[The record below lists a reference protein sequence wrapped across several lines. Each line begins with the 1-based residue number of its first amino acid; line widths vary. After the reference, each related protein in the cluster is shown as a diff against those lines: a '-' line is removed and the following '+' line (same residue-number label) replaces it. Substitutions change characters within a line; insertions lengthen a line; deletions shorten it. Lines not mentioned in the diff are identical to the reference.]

1 MNAWLASRRSGVQ
14 IPPGPPFYVFIKVRA
29 QKLISKAH
37 FVQTMSTGRYRFIVG
52 NFECIAVSDGTHT
65 YAPPTFPPPAT
76 FLFANA
82 PREHLEQALREHDI
96 QPEQWVEWVSPY
108 ICLVVNTGKHL
119 VLVDTGSGG
128 LDQNTGKLLQN
139 LQAEGITPED
149 IDTVIITHGHPDHIG
164 GNTDG
169 EGRPVFPNARFF
181 MWKDEW
187 DFWTS
192 EQAEILLDEHVRA
205 VLLSFTRKN
214 FPPIKDQL
222 HLVDREREIVPG
234 IRAVEAQGHTPGH
247 MALVIS
253 SGDDQL
259 LVVSDVVLHPIHVEQ
274 PGWCA
279 SVDFFPEQVVETRR
293 RLLSRAADEK
303 TLMLAF
309 HFPFPGLGYVVHEG
323 DMWQWQPIE
332 TID

>member
-1 MNAWLASRRSGVQ
+1 
-14 IPPGPPFYVFIKVRA
+14 
-29 QKLISKAH
+29 
-37 FVQTMSTGRYRFIVG
+37 MSVDRYRFKVG
-52 NFECIAVSDGTHT
+52 TFECMAVSDGTHT

-108 ICLVVNTGKHL
+108 ICLVINTGKHL

-181 MWKDEW
+181 MWKGEW

-192 EQAEILLDEHVRA
+192 EQAETMLDEHVKE
-205 VLLSFTRKN
+205 VLLMFARKN
-214 FPPIKDQL
+214 IPPIRHQL
-222 HLVDREREIVPG
+222 DLVDHEMEIVPG
-234 IRAVEAQGHTPGH
+234 IRAIEAQGHTPGH
-247 MALVIS
+247 MALAIS

-259 LVVSDVVLHPIHVEQ
+259 LVLSDVVLHPIHVEQ
-274 PGWCA
+274 PGWWA
-279 SVDFFPEQVVETRR
+279 SVDLFHEQVVATRR
-293 RLLSRAADEK
+293 RLLSRAAGEK
-303 TLMLAF
+303 ALVHAF
-309 HFPFPGLGYVVHEG
+309 HFPFPGLGHVVQKGEK
-323 DMWQWQPIE
+323 WKWQPIE
-332 TID
+332 TIG